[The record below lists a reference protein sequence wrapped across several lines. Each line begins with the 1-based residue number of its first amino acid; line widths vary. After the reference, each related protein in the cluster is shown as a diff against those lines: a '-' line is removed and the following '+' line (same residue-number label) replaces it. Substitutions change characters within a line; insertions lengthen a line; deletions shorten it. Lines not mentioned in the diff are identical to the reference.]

1 MKNYYASTRGLLL
14 AVLLMVHFSCGA
26 IQPLTTKT
34 AINPSDRE
42 RIVMTSPFPIMA
54 WIGVPPDAPIEA
66 YKTMKD
72 AGFSYDLMTF
82 FQNADQVEKALD
94 KANSLGLKGIINLPE
109 LMTHP
114 EETIRRFK
122 KHPALLGYTVFDE
135 PRMEDLDAVEEK
147 MKKLQSYDMDHIHY
161 INLLASGVP
170 EWYLGLPFAQYLDQV
185 TSRLPLQMLS
195 FSYYP
200 IALFDGKNE
209 LELDKNWYESLELFS
224 KKAEELEIPLW
235 TLNLAA
241 SHYHIDRFFPVP
253 TLAHL
258 RLQVYSN
265 LAYGSQTL
273 QYYTYTT
280 PKDAP
285 QYRAA
290 IKADGTPSDIYE
302 PLQAINHEVLG
313 LSGVFVGAK
322 MLNVWH
328 TGDRL
333 PLGTKPLEIPSPFKY
348 LKTEGEGAVVSL
360 LENKGRRYLMVVNR
374 SFKEEMT
381 LTVKGTDKVYEVDK
395 EAYLSKSSLAEE
407 KIYRISPGDMQLF
420 SWKLQ

>member
-1 MKNYYASTRGLLL
+1 MKSNFSL
-14 AVLLMVHFSCGA
+14 AVWLLFTALLMVHFSCLA

-34 AINPSDRE
+34 AVNPLDRE
-42 RIVMTSPFPIMA
+42 RIVMISPFPIMA
-54 WIGVPPDAPIEA
+54 WIGLPPESPIGA
-66 YKTMKD
+66 YQTMKD

-109 LMTHP
+109 LNTHP
-114 EETIRRFK
+114 EKTIRRFK
-122 KHPALLGYTVFDE
+122 NHPALLGYTVFDE
-135 PRMEDLDAVEEK
+135 PRIGDLDSVEEK
-147 MKKLQSYDMDHIHY
+147 MKRIQSFDKEHITY

-170 EWYLGLPFAQYLDQV
+170 EGYLGLPFPQYLDQV
-185 TSRLPLQMLS
+185 TSRLPLQILS

-224 KKAEELEIPLW
+224 QKAEELEIPLW

-253 TLAHL
+253 TLEHL

-290 IKADGTPSDIYE
+290 IKADGTTSDIYE
-302 PLQAINHEVLG
+302 LLKEVNSEVLS

-322 MLNVWH
+322 KLDVWH
-328 TGDRL
+328 TGDNL
-333 PLGTKPLEIPSPFKY
+333 PLGTKPLDIPSPFEY

-374 SFKEEMT
+374 SFKEEMI
-381 LTVKGTDKVYEVDK
+381 LTVKGTDNVYEVDK
-395 EAYLSKSSLAEE
+395 EAYLSKESLAEE
-407 KIYRISPGDMQLF
+407 KIYRISPGDIRLF
-420 SWKLQ
+420 SWSI